1 VIWVQLLIGLVV
13 LIVGAEILV
22 RGGSRL
28 AAVMGI
34 SPLVIGMTVVA
45 FGTGAP
51 EIATA
56 LQAGQAGQLD
66 LAVGNIVGS
75 NISNVLLILGIAAL
89 VAPLVVMQRLVKRE
103 VPLMVLVSLMVWL
116 LSLDGGIGQPEG
128 AILLLGGIA
137 YTGFVIYQSRKES
150 QEVIDEY
157 AQEYGAEPPVNS
169 PNRYRLLMINALFVV
184 AGLACLVVGSR
195 WLVDSAVEIAGLLG
209 LSETII
215 GLTIVSVG
223 TSMPELATSAIA
235 SRRGEGDIA
244 VGNVVGSNLFNLL
257 VVLGLTAAAMP
268 AGLPVSEAVRNFD
281 LPVMVAVAFAC
292 LPVFYVGYRI
302 SRWEGALFVGY
313 YAVYIA
319 YLLLES
325 TQHDALPAFSA
336 IMLQFVIPLTVI
348 TLIILVG
355 RFFWVERSTS
365 PG

>member
-1 VIWVQLLIGLVV
+1 VIWLQLLIGLVV
-13 LIVGAEILV
+13 LIVGAEVLV

-28 AAVMGI
+28 AAAMGI
-34 SPLVIGMTVVA
+34 SPLVIGLTVVA

-56 LQAGQAGQLD
+56 LQAGQSGQPE

-89 VAPLVVMQRLVKRE
+89 VAPLIVMQRLVRKE
-103 VPLMVLVSLMVWL
+103 VPLMVLISLLVWL
-116 LSLDGGIGQPEG
+116 LSLDGGIGQLEG
-128 AILLLGGIA
+128 ALLLLGGVG
-137 YTGFVIYQSRKES
+137 YTVYVINQSRKES
-150 QEVIDEY
+150 QEVGDEY
-157 AQEYGAEPPVNS
+157 AREYSAETPPNS
-169 PNRYRLLMINALFVV
+169 SGRHQLLIINALLVV
-184 AGLACLVVGSR
+184 VGLACLVLGSR

-223 TSMPELATSAIA
+223 TSMPELATTVIA

-257 VVLGLTAAAMP
+257 VVLGLTAVAMP
-268 AGLPVSEAVRNFD
+268 VGLPVSEEVRNFD

-292 LPVFYVGYRI
+292 LPVFYIGYRI
-302 SRWEGALFVGY
+302 SRWEGVLFVAY
-313 YAVYIA
+313 YAAYIT
-319 YLLLES
+319 YLLLHA

-336 IMLQFVIPLTVI
+336 VMLEFVIPLTVI
-348 TLIILVG
+348 TFLIFLV
-355 RFFWVERSTS
+355 RFIWMERQKS
-365 PG
+365 PV